1 MKNTATKRGISGAAI
16 VTALLAVLLTSTV
29 LTGVSPSMGASDELS
44 SARES
49 LAREA
54 PNWKLYWAQREGHR
68 VSYYVSSD
76 PILYDS
82 DPGGRGDFLRMTL
95 TLWEDASEYWASLPP
110 YGQMGTCTIALTRAA
125 DAMTTDGTT
134 TEIIRVNQ
142 FIGAAQADI
151 EEAMSVNGYRDMG
164 DREFLSWLREEFP
177 SCQYSPHRTGS
188 LDDVLSEGNA
198 DSYVSIVPGQGEG
211 IGGREIRLRP
221 LQSQRRSNLGES
233 ATSKAGDSPKK

>member
-1 MKNTATKRGISGAAI
+1 MKTTAAKRGISGTGI
-16 VTALLAVLLTSTV
+16 VVVLFAVLLSTV
-29 LTGVSPSMGASDELS
+29 LTGVSPSTGESDEFS
-44 SARES
+44 WARES

-54 PNWKLYWAQREGHR
+54 PNWKLYWAQREGPR
-68 VSYYVSSD
+68 VVYYVSSD

-82 DPGGRGDFLRMTL
+82 GPGGQDDFVRMVL
-95 TLWEDASEYWASLPP
+95 TLWEDADQHWASLPP
-110 YGQMGTCTIALTRAA
+110 GNEMGTCSIALTRAG
-125 DAMTTDGTT
+125 DAMTTDGMMA
-134 TEIIRVNQ
+134 EILRVNQ